1 MLISNSNLG
10 FCRDFSRPLLLPLLL
25 PPPPAGSSFQPFVS
39 RLTSIVG
46 STGILQ
52 NGFGAGWKMIA
63 QFEGSENVF
72 SASKSHNFCFGA
84 QVDRK
89 PRQTCQVMA
98 AAPSYSEAAGVTE
111 SGMFSQSDDDLNSR
125 GFEIHMSRD
134 NINLDKLNSLFV
146 MVGFPRREKGKL
158 LRALEHTVSLLW
170 IHEKKSGSIIGFARA
185 TGDSIFNAIIWD
197 VVVDPSY
204 QGLGLGKVMMER
216 LIADLVKRGISN
228 IALYAEPNVVGFY
241 QPLGFISDP
250 DGIRAM
256 AYSRRRR

>member
-1 MLISNSNLG
+1 MTLTNMLISHSNLG
-10 FCRDFSRPLLLPLLL
+10 FCSDFSRPLLLPLLL
-25 PPPPAGSSFQPFVS
+25 PPPPPAGSSFQPFVS

-52 NGFGAGWKMIA
+52 N
-63 QFEGSENVF
+63 
-72 SASKSHNFCFGA
+72 
-84 QVDRK
+84 DRK
-89 PRQTCQVMA
+89 LRQTCQVMA

-134 NINLDKLNSLFV
+134 DINLDKLNSLFV